1 VIIMSNLFLDF
12 RIALRSLFQH
22 RRRTFFLVAAIA
34 CVTGLLVLLNALS
47 SGISETM
54 VRAATTL
61 SSGHVN
67 VGGFF
72 KVTSNQSGPVVTE
85 FAKVVKVV
93 EQNVPELDHW
103 VHRGRGWAKIVSDS
117 GSIQAGVTGIEIK
130 NEPDFKRVIHVV
142 SGRLE
147 DLSESNTIMIFESQV
162 ERLKVKVGDAVTL
175 SAQTN
180 RGAANTVDVRVVA
193 IAKDMGLMSK
203 FGTFVP
209 IDTTRALYQLRP
221 DTTGVVQLYL
231 KPKYVSQVN
240 EIAGR
245 LRGTLEQ
252 AGYSVMDADA
262 NPFWMKF
269 QTVNREDWTGQK
281 LDVTTWEDEVSFL
294 TWTLKVIDVL
304 KVVLLTILI
313 AIVITGIMNTM
324 WIAIRE
330 RTREIGTLRAIGMQR
345 GGVLRM
351 FLFESFQ
358 MGVIGTAAGAL
369 GGTVVAMLVNA
380 ANIHVPLSVQLFLM
394 SDQVHLAIHVAALG
408 KSALM
413 ITIITTLAALYPAY
427 RAASLPPVSAM
438 SHFG

>member
-1 VIIMSNLFLDF
+1 MI
-12 RIALRSLFQH
+12 
-22 RRRTFFLVAAIA
+22 
-34 CVTGLLVLLNALS
+34 
-47 SGISETM
+47 
-54 VRAATTL
+54 RAATTL

-72 KVTSNQSGPVVTE
+72 KVTSSQCGPVVTE
-85 FAKVVKVV
+85 YEKVVKVV
-93 EQNVPELDHW
+93 EQNVPELAHW
-103 VHRGRGWAKIVSDS
+103 VHRGRGWAKVISDS
-117 GSIQAGVTGIEIK
+117 GSTQAGVTGIDIT
-130 NEPDFKRVIHVV
+130 NEPDFKRVVSVV
-142 SGRLE
+142 SGNID
-147 DLSESNTIMIFESQV
+147 DLAQPNTMLIFESQV

-180 RGAANTVDVRVVA
+180 RGAANTVDCRIVA

-209 IDTTRALYQLRP
+209 IETTRSLYQLRP
-221 DTTGVVQLYL
+221 DTTGAIQLYL
-231 KPKYVSQVN
+231 KPRYVADAAA
-240 EIAGR
+240 IAAR
-245 LRGTLEQ
+245 LRTTLEH
-252 AGYSVMDADA
+252 AGYRVMDPDA

-294 TWTLKVIDVL
+294 TWTLKVLSVL
-304 KVVLLTILI
+304 KLVLLTILI
-313 AIVITGIMNTM
+313 AIVVTGIMNTM

-345 GGVLRM
+345 WGVLRM

-358 MGVIGTAAGAL
+358 MGIIGTAAGAV
-369 GGTVVAMLVNA
+369 GGSIVAALVNLA
-380 ANIHVPLSVQLFLM
+380 EIKVPLSVQLFLM
-394 SDQVHLAIHVAALG
+394 SDQLHLAVHVSSLVSAAV
-408 KSALM
+408 M
-413 ITIITTLAALYPAY
+413 ITVITTLAALYPAY

>member
-1 VIIMSNLFLDF
+1 MANFFLDF

-22 RRRTFFLVAAIA
+22 RRRAIFLVSAIA
-34 CVTGLLVLLNALS
+34 LVTGLLVLLNALS
-47 SGISETM
+47 TGISETM
-54 VRAATTL
+54 IRAATTL

-72 KVTSNQSGPVVTE
+72 KVTSSQCGPVVTE
-85 FAKVVKVV
+85 YEKVVKVV
-93 EQNVPELDHW
+93 EQNVPELAHW
-103 VHRGRGWAKIVSDS
+103 VHRGRGWAKVISDS
-117 GSIQAGVTGIEIK
+117 GSTQAGVTGIDIT
-130 NEPDFKRVIHVV
+130 NEPDFKRVVSVV
-142 SGRLE
+142 SGNID
-147 DLSESNTIMIFESQV
+147 DLTQPNTMLIFESQV

-180 RGAANTVDVRVVA
+180 RGAANTVDCRIVA

-209 IDTTRALYQLRP
+209 IETTRSLYQLRP
-221 DTTGVVQLYL
+221 DTTGAIQLYL
-231 KPKYVSQVN
+231 KPRYVADAAA
-240 EIAGR
+240 IAAR
-245 LRGTLEQ
+245 LRTTLEH
-252 AGYSVMDADA
+252 AGYRVMDPDA

-294 TWTLKVIDVL
+294 TWTLKVLSVL
-304 KVVLLTILI
+304 KLVLLTILI
-313 AIVITGIMNTM
+313 AIVVTGIMNTM

-345 GGVLRM
+345 WGVLRM

-358 MGVIGTAAGAL
+358 MGIIGTAAGAV
-369 GGTVVAMLVNA
+369 GGSIVASLVNLA
-380 ANIHVPLSVQLFLM
+380 EIKVPLSVQLFLM
-394 SDQVHLAIHVAALG
+394 SDQLHLAVHVSSLVSAAV
-408 KSALM
+408 M
-413 ITIITTLAALYPAY
+413 ITVITTLAALYPAY

>member
-1 VIIMSNLFLDF
+1 MANFFLDF
-12 RIALRSLFQH
+12 RIALRSLFRH
-22 RRRTFFLVAAIA
+22 RRRTFFLVSAISL
-34 CVTGLLVLLNALS
+34 VTGLLVLLNALS
-47 SGISETM
+47 TGISETM
-54 VRAATTL
+54 IRAATTL

-72 KVTSNQSGPVVTE
+72 KVTSSQCGPVVTE
-85 FAKVVKVV
+85 YEKVVKVV
-93 EQNVPELDHW
+93 EQDVPELAHW
-103 VHRGRGWAKIVSDS
+103 VHRGRGWAKIISDS
-117 GSIQAGVTGIEIK
+117 GSVQAGVTGIDIA
-130 NEPDFKRVIHVV
+130 NEPDFKRVISVV
-142 SGRLE
+142 SGNID
-147 DLSESNTIMIFESQV
+147 DLAQPNTMLVFESQV

-180 RGAANTVDVRVVA
+180 RGAANTVDCRIVA

-209 IDTTRALYQLRP
+209 VSTTRSLYQLRA
-221 DTTGVVQLYL
+221 DTTGAIQLYL
-231 KPKYVSQVN
+231 KPQFVDKSAA
-240 EIAGR
+240 IAAR
-245 LRGTLEQ
+245 LRLTLER
-252 AGYSVMDADA
+252 AGYRVMDPDA

-294 TWTLKVIDVL
+294 TWTLKVLSVL
-304 KVVLLTILI
+304 KLVLLTILI
-313 AIVITGIMNTM
+313 AIVVTGIMNTM

-345 GGVLRM
+345 WGVLRM

-369 GGTVVAMLVNA
+369 GGSLVASLLNLA
-380 ANIHVPLSVQLFLM
+380 AIKVPLGVQLFLM
-394 SDQVHLAIHVAALG
+394 SDHLHLAVHASSLVSA
-408 KSALM
+408 ALM
-413 ITIITTLAALYPAY
+413 ITAITTLAALYPAY
-427 RAASLPPVSAM
+427 RAARLPPVSAM

>member
-1 VIIMSNLFLDF
+1 MTNLILDF

-22 RRRTFFLVAAIA
+22 RRRTFFLVTAIA
-34 CVTGLLVLLNALS
+34 GVTGLLVLLNALS
-47 SGISETM
+47 TGVSDTM
-54 VRAATTL
+54 IRAATTL

-72 KVTSNQSGPVVTE
+72 KVTSSQSGPVVTE
-85 FAKVVKVV
+85 FAKVAKVV

-103 VHRGRGWAKIVSDS
+103 VHRGRGWAKAISDS
-117 GSIQAGVTGIEIK
+117 GSMQVGVTGIDIK
-130 NEPDFKRVIHVV
+130 NEPDLKRVISVV
-142 SGRLE
+142 SGRIE
-147 DLSESNTIMIFESQV
+147 DLSEPNTMMVFESQV
-162 ERLKVKVGDAVTL
+162 ERLKVKVGDALTI

-180 RGAANTVDVRVVA
+180 RGAANTVDCRIVA

-209 IDTTRALYQLRP
+209 IETTRALYQLRP
-221 DTTGVVQLYL
+221 DTTGVIQLYVL
-231 KPKYVSQVN
+231 PKFVPQAA
-240 EIAGR
+240 EIAAR
-245 LRGTLEQ
+245 MR
-252 AGYSVMDADA
+252 V
-262 NPFWMKF
+262 

-294 TWTLKVIDVL
+294 TWTLKVISVL
-304 KVVLLTILI
+304 KMVLLTILI

-358 MGVIGTAAGAL
+358 MGLLGTVSGAL
-369 GGTVVAMLVNA
+369 AGTVIAASVNA
-380 ANIHVPLSVQLFLM
+380 AHIRVPLSVQLFLM
-394 SDQVHLAIHVAALG
+394 SDQLHLAIDV
-408 KSALM
+408 SALAKSVAM
-413 ITIITTLAALYPAY
+413 ITAITTLAALYPAY
-427 RAASLPPVSAM
+427 RAARLPPVSAM